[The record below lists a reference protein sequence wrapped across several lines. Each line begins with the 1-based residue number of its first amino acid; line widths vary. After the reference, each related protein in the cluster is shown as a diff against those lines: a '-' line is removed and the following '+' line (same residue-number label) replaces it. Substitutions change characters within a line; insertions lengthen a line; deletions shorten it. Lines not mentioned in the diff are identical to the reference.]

1 MVAEDGN
8 TTQGEG
14 QRKGKTIYGLSFFIM
29 EISNSD
35 IDKAI
40 NEWIHNKRNRE
51 ILHERLIDGIKFE
64 ELAEKHDLSPQQVKN
79 IVRKGK
85 EIVFKHVKEKI

>member
-1 MVAEDGN
+1 
-8 TTQGEG
+8 
-14 QRKGKTIYGLSFFIM
+14 M

-85 EIVFKHVKEKI
+85 ETIFNHIRSEK

>member
-1 MVAEDGN
+1 
-8 TTQGEG
+8 
-14 QRKGKTIYGLSFFIM
+14 M

-40 NEWIHNKRNRE
+40 NDWIHNKHNRD

-85 EIVFKHVKEKI
+85 ETIFNHIRSEK

>member
-1 MVAEDGN
+1 
-8 TTQGEG
+8 
-14 QRKGKTIYGLSFFIM
+14 M

-40 NEWIHNKRNRE
+40 NDWIHNKRNRD

-85 EIVFKHVKEKI
+85 ETIFNHIRSEK

>member
-1 MVAEDGN
+1 
-8 TTQGEG
+8 
-14 QRKGKTIYGLSFFIM
+14 M

-40 NEWIHNKRNRE
+40 NEWIHNKRNRD

-85 EIVFKHVKEKI
+85 ETIFNHIRSEK